1 MKFLNKSCMSSIYS
15 SCCYH
20 GAEGEVSME
29 IEKVQQVLRDAQSK
43 NPPKHEQLD
52 LEKIKHFLNKIG
64 RNSPCPCG
72 SGNKFK
78 KCCLL

>member
-1 MKFLNKSCMSSIYS
+1 
-15 SCCYH
+15 
-20 GAEGEVSME
+20 ME
-29 IEKVQQVLRDAQSK
+29 IEKVQQVLREAQGK

-52 LEKIKHFLNKIG
+52 MEKIKHFLSKIG

-78 KCCLL
+78 KCCLV

>member
-1 MKFLNKSCMSSIYS
+1 
-15 SCCYH
+15 
-20 GAEGEVSME
+20 ME

-52 LEKIKHFLNKIG
+52 LEKIKRFLNKIG